1 MVRAD
6 SETELMF
13 LPPQWLVLV
22 GLSSCPDKDSLQLS
36 LVCNLREGAAIYN
49 CMWIKHY
56 QFISWELLCY
66 YTTQLPLVILI
77 NVCLHTLQKLLS

>member
-22 GLSSCPDKDSLQLS
+22 GLSSCADKLS

-49 CMWIKHY
+49 G
-56 QFISWELLCY
+56 
-66 YTTQLPLVILI
+66 T
-77 NVCLHTLQKLLS
+77 

>member
-1 MVRAD
+1 MRAD

-22 GLSSCPDKDSLQLS
+22 GLSSCADEDGLQLS

-49 CMWIKHY
+49 GM
-56 QFISWELLCY
+56 
-66 YTTQLPLVILI
+66 
-77 NVCLHTLQKLLS
+77 